1 MRVKDLNIELPLLQY
16 LKLQL
21 FGRFMKSD
29 CKEQGFH
36 LHRYQK
42 SGLIRYI
49 PRENLKYQ
57 GYYWTKYGKF
67 ANSFNRELFEFETK
81 HKLLRISDNEEYI
94 RELENSKHDYREY
107 EYEYEAFYM
116 AGKVPMWTTET
127 EWTSDPKDI
136 DDGELTGNM
145 RDCHH
150 MYYGYRVT
158 RNKNGK
164 LRLERSP
171 LVDDILTIK
180 NEYPYIKEKFVDV
193 VYSDPIEYQTVYQK

>member
-1 MRVKDLNIELPLLQY
+1 
-16 LKLQL
+16 
-21 FGRFMKSD
+21 
-29 CKEQGFH
+29 
-36 LHRYQK
+36 
-42 SGLIRYI
+42 
-49 PRENLKYQ
+49 
-57 GYYWTKYGKF
+57 
-67 ANSFNRELFEFETK
+67 
-81 HKLLRISDNEEYI
+81 
-94 RELENSKHDYREY
+94 
-107 EYEYEAFYM
+107 
-116 AGKVPMWTTET
+116 MWTTET
-127 EWTSDPKDI
+127 EWTSDPTDI